1 MIVIANPQYFEFP
14 VVEDRQLQA
23 AATAALSTS
32 QYGPLRTLDC
42 QVAEGVV
49 QISGTVPSFYLK
61 QLAQAA
67 VLHLYPDAH
76 VRNLV
81 EVSGESAVFVATNCH
96 HPRANGSR

>member
-14 VVEDRQLQA
+14 VVEDRQIHA
-23 AATAALSTS
+23 ATTAALSKS
-32 QYGPLRTLDC
+32 RYAALRSLDC

-81 EVSGESAVFVATNCH
+81 EVNGESSVFVATNCDR
-96 HPRANGSR
+96 PGGRR